1 MKTSKHRSA
10 LILHATN
17 FKWTPESRR
26 LAKKLDVVLV
36 QPFPRGAARKPTPP
50 AVSGERGQ

>member
-36 QPFPRGAARKPTPP
+36 QPFPRGPLPARKKEG
-50 AVSGERGQ
+50 AAK

>member
-1 MKTSKHRSA
+1 MKISKHRSA

-50 AVSGERGQ
+50 AVSGD